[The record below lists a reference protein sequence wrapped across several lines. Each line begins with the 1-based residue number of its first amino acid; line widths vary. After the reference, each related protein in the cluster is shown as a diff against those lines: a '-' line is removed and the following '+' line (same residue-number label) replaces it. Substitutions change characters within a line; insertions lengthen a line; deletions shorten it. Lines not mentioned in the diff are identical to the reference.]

1 MFCVIYF
8 SFALRA
14 AELILPKT
22 AFFVAFNR
30 PGSHLEKDKS
40 FRDRNRFGLEK
51 ANLYWLEI
59 AGNSVEIE
67 ARSKRSSHNTN

>member
-30 PGSHLEKDKS
+30 PGSQLLFSCDVS
-40 FRDRNRFGLEK
+40 FT
-51 ANLYWLEI
+51 NLATNGCNLPHDMWMHV
-59 AGNSVEIE
+59 SCTP
-67 ARSKRSSHNTN
+67 NTWCAQI